1 MCGIA
6 GVLTLP
12 GGDRLDPAVLARMT
26 DSILHRGPDGWGHH
40 VEPPVLMGMRRL
52 SIIDVAGGQQPIGN
66 EDGSIQV
73 VFNGEIYNYRELRA
87 ELEQQGHR
95 FRTKSDT
102 EVLVHLYEQHGDDFP
117 RHLNGMFAFALHDRT
132 RRRVLLARDQ
142 IGIKPLFVAKLAGQL
157 VFGSE
162 IKALLESG
170 LVPRELDHDALAAFL
185 SWEYVP
191 APRTLIRA
199 IRKLEPGCTLAVELD
214 SGELRERSYWDLPAA
229 DAVEAGSEA
238 DWADRLDEVLG
249 RAVRRQMVADV
260 PLGALLSGGVDSSM
274 VVSQMG
280 KGALTFSIGFDDASY
295 DELPHARRV
304 AEHLGVRHEV
314 EVIRPDVRGLFD
326 HLMHFMDDPIADFSI
341 FPTFLVSRL
350 ARRHVTVA
358 LSGDGG
364 DELFGGYDTYV
375 AQAMAA
381 RWQRLPAFL
390 RQDVVA
396 PLLDRIPPR
405 PQKKGLIN
413 KAKRFVEGAR
423 LDPGLGHARW
433 RLFMDQAMRA
443 RLFTP
448 AVEGR
453 REENAEFHVQRYM
466 AEAAG
471 RDPVDR
477 ALHVDMKSYLVDNC
491 LVKVDRMSMACSLE
505 VRVPLLDMEVVEL
518 AFRMPSAFKL
528 KDGQTKPLLKQVTAR
543 HVPRESV
550 YRTKQGFSIPI
561 KHWLNDAF
569 RPLTQEMLA
578 PERLRADGLFQADV
592 VQQLLAEH
600 AANRA
605 NHSHIIWAMLVFQD
619 WRSRWGVAL

>member
-40 VEPPVLMGMRRL
+40 VEPPVLIGMRRL

-142 IGIKPLFVAKLAGQL
+142 IGIKPLFVAKLAGHF

-199 IRKLEPGCTLAVELD
+199 VRKLEPGCSLAVDLD
-214 SGELRERSYWDLPAA
+214 SGELRERRYWDLPAA

-390 RQDVVA
+390 RQGVAA

-433 RLFMDQAMRA
+433 RMFMDQALRA

-453 REENAEFHVQRYM
+453 REESAEAHVQRYM

>member
-6 GVLTLP
+6 GVLTFP
-12 GGDRLDPAVLARMT
+12 GGDRLDPSLLARMT
-26 DSILHRGPDGWGHH
+26 DTILHRGPDGVGHH
-40 VEPPVLMGMRRL
+40 VDPPVLMGMRRL
-52 SIIDVAGGQQPIGN
+52 SIIDVAGGHQPIGN
-66 EDGSIQV
+66 EDGTVQV
-73 VFNGEIYNYRELRA
+73 VFNGEIYNYRELRQD
-87 ELEQQGHR
+87 LERRGHR
-95 FRTKSDT
+95 FRTRSDT
-102 EVLVHLYEQHGDDFP
+102 EVLVHLYEEHGDAFP
-117 RHLNGMFAFALHDRT
+117 RLLNGMFAFALHDRT

-142 IGIKPLFVAKLAGQL
+142 VGIKPLFVAKLPGQL

-162 IKALLESG
+162 IKALLASG
-170 LVPRELDHDALAAFL
+170 LVPRELDHDALAEFM

-199 IRKLEPGCTLAVELD
+199 IRKLEPGCTLAVDLD
-214 SGELRERSYWDLPAA
+214 RGAVQERRYWDLPAA
-229 DAVEAGSEA
+229 DAVEPGEERA
-238 DWADRLDEVLG
+238 WADRLDAAIG
-249 RAVRRQMVADV
+249 QAVRRQMVADV

-304 AEHLGVRHEV
+304 ARHLGVRHEV
-314 EVIRPDVRGLFD
+314 ETIRADVRGMFD

-341 FPTFLVSRL
+341 FPTYLVSRL

-375 AQAMAA
+375 AQAMAG

-390 RQDVVA
+390 RQGVIA

-423 LDPGLGHARW
+423 LDPALGHARW
-433 RLFMDQAMRA
+433 RLFMDAALRGN
-443 RLFTP
+443 LFT
-448 AVEGR
+448 AGMGEQRDTG
-453 REENAEFHVQRYM
+453 AEAHVRRYM
-466 AEAAG
+466 QEAEA

-491 LVKVDRMSMACSLE
+491 LVKTDRMSMACSLE
-505 VRVPLLDMEVVEL
+505 LRVPLLDIELVEL
-518 AFRMPSAFKL
+518 AFRMPSSMKL
-528 KDGQTKPLLKQVTAR
+528 KDGQTKPLLKEVTAR

-569 RPLTQEMLA
+569 RPLTDELLA
-578 PERLRADGLFQADV
+578 PERLKADGLFQPDT
-592 VQQLLAEH
+592 VQRLLAEH
-600 AANRA
+600 RSNRA
-605 NHSHIIWAMLVFQD
+605 NHSHVIWAMLVFQD
-619 WRSRWGVAL
+619 WKTRWGVGH

>member
-214 SGELRERSYWDLPAA
+214 SGELRERRYWDLPAA

-280 KGALTFSIGFDDASY
+280 KGALTFSIGFDDSSY

>member
-214 SGELRERSYWDLPAA
+214 SGELRERRYWDLPAA

-280 KGALTFSIGFDDASY
+280 KGALTFSIGFDDSSY

-375 AQAMAA
+375 AQAIAA

-453 REENAEFHVQRYM
+453 REENAEFHVHRYM
-466 AEAAG
+466 VEAAG
-471 RDPVDR
+471 RDSIDR